1 MSKIKRIDVFGAITL
16 VSAIALILLGVS
28 LGGNQ
33 YPWSSPVVYGTL
45 IGGFADLGLFV
56 LVEKYVAREPVMPLG
71 VIFTRTP
78 GFVALSNFFIS
89 MSQFAILYSIP
100 LCVRR
105 CLWPLLTP
113 QLLHRRRAHDLVLR
127 RSAPHPEYVDC
138 ALYAALTR
146 QTPCS
151 PRPPRSCPASTC
163 RARATTSFSCSPW
176 PSAVSSAR
184 S

>member
-33 YPWSSPVVYGTL
+33 YPWSDPIVYGTL

-100 LCVRR
+100 LCVFDG
-105 CLWPLLTP
+105 CGLSHAAATSPL
-113 QLLHRRRAHDLVLR
+113 
-127 RSAPHPEYVDC
+127 
-138 ALYAALTR
+138 
-146 QTPCS
+146 
-151 PRPPRSCPASTC
+151 
-163 RARATTSFSCSPW
+163 
-176 PSAVSSAR
+176 SSAR
-184 S
+184 RRRTLACT